1 MFENTK
7 DNNWTLDE
15 FFHAIM
21 LHLYKE
27 KIIGVTNIILAPCS
41 LQRCINIA
49 RRQNYSMKGQYHGS
63 ISWTGLAC
71 NTLLSS
77 MDGCSSRQRRQKG
90 IRPDACMKCHNHTLF
105 LSHVLLCGDMI
116 LNSYSS
122 FYLIMHRLYSD
133 HRKLLFVVQLT
144 SPYILTYQRQ
154 SSTWPGFQIFFH
166 ARMCHF

>member
-49 RRQNYSMKGQYHGS
+49 RRQKIVAWRVNIMNRFGMQ
-63 ISWTGLAC
+63 C
-71 NTLLSS
+71 VLSS
-77 MDGCSSRQRRQKG
+77 MDGCSSRQRQQKG

-144 SPYILTYQRQ
+144 SSYILTYQRQ